1 MILPEPTPNSTA
13 ILKQLTKGWHF
24 CPEDE
29 FHCELTDNLGHFK
42 ELCSH
47 LGLILES
54 KTTSRG
60 QIIRATPEEDGD
72 EETDSEA
79 TKGQVAAI
87 LALALLAENETN
99 HGLDPYESLPGKEI
113 SVEML
118 RSLNHAGHS
127 QLTSVEGATSALN
140 SLCFY
145 GFAER
150 EKKKTKKDP
159 VKLRVSILVI
169 LDHWAT
175 MLAKPTPHNP

>member
-29 FHCELTDNLGHFK
+29 FHCELIENLNHFK
-42 ELCSH
+42 NLCSH

-54 KTTSRG
+54 KTTTKG
-60 QIIRATPEEDGD
+60 QVIRATPEENG
-72 EETDSEA
+72 EEEDSEA

-113 SVEML
+113 STETL
-118 RSLNHAGHS
+118 RGLNHAGHA

-150 EKKKTKKDP
+150 EKKKTKRDP
-159 VKLRVSILVI
+159 VKLRVSIFVI
-169 LDHWAT
+169 LDHWAS
-175 MLAKPTPHNP
+175 LSSKQPTTP